1 MASTRSQ
8 ALEEIAL
15 GEDRQARAEAARKRK
30 ARTVIVMGTVA
41 GLLIAGLAFVGY
53 NVYDIYSSARA
64 KTEYESTYDA
74 YLTSVGQLDDSL
86 VSVSNTLNECRDSVA
101 DQKVCADL
109 EQLSARG
116 LELSNLRLEKSD
128 IHAKTTREIR
138 QEINLIKE
146 KQTGVEEA
154 REALLTALGPVAQS
168 QIDKIKV
175 SINKAIEEA
184 ERIIAQAQKIVD
196 DTKDEVQ
203 NPATRDSA
211 LEAIQALRSQIDG
224 VKAVTGTDTAAYMAA
239 LNSLNQATETLRT
252 KANEVVYSHQLWEEE
267 RLRAEAEASAS
278 AEAEASAKAEAEKE
292 EKRKAKEEKEKRE
305 KRDNRDKK

>member
-30 ARTVIVMGTVA
+30 ARTIIVMGTVA